1 MINRQ
6 NDLLKCSLID
16 QETIIC
22 YIPVTKTSTLFDK
35 KISSWITLLIAFL
48 TSLFR
53 KAVDQRVYH
62 RTHEN
67 VKNSYNFAL
76 FYRSLGRRPQIHAE
90 KCPIKDSDS
99 CQVGP
104 TGGEGSRPP
113 FCRADMQNG
122 SKDEDV
128 GDEDDDERTHEV
140 ETSNYKHGSLFGI
153 SIWAG
158 QD

>member
-1 MINRQ
+1 M
-6 NDLLKCSLID
+6 
-16 QETIIC
+16 
-22 YIPVTKTSTLFDK
+22 TKTSTLFDK
-35 KISSWITLLIAFL
+35 KFILNHSPYCFFNIFVP
-48 TSLFR
+48 

-76 FYRSLGRRPQIHAE
+76 FYRSLGRGPQIHAE

-104 TGGEGSRPP
+104 TGGEGLVPP

-122 SKDEDV
+122 SKDENV

-140 ETSNYKHGSLFGI
+140 ETSNYKHGSLFNI
-153 SIWAG
+153 SI
-158 QD
+158 